1 MLQIEHIAKQQNLM
15 LMKTEQLKLL
25 IFMRLKLLPFLIS
38 IGNKLESA
46 TIKTETLKSNS
57 LSLSLKRIHSMGSH
71 YHKYIY
77 ISITINKKF
86 IWKET
91 FYASNIL
98 YTNLWQWKKVHS
110 INDLY
115 PAFMQIPFVEWI
127 QNREKM
133 KFFFRRIFKH
143 NMWSTAC

>member
-57 LSLSLKRIHSMGSH
+57 LSLSQKNTFDGLSLSQIYIYLNYYKQEIHLKRNFLRFEYFVYKFVTVEEGS
-71 YHKYIY
+71 
-77 ISITINKKF
+77 
-86 IWKET
+86 
-91 FYASNIL
+91 
-98 YTNLWQWKKVHS
+98 
-110 INDLY
+110 
-115 PAFMQIPFVEWI
+115 FV
-127 QNREKM
+127 R
-133 KFFFRRIFKH
+133 
-143 NMWSTAC
+143 